1 LGGNTNLQMAYDAM
15 GDITSRSD
23 VAGDATWTY
32 DPVRKHA
39 VTQAGS
45 SAFTNAYDANGNVT
59 SRNGS
64 IIGWTSY
71 NYPDGVTTSTESAT
85 FDYGPNRHRWRM
97 IYSGPSGS
105 ETTFY
110 ATRKFEK
117 VYVGGGGEYRSYI
130 YAGSRP
136 VVVVMRNTAG
146 AINVRS
152 LLVDHQG
159 SISSIVTDSTGA
171 SLVSESFTAYGNRRE
186 AAPGRAHRQVRS

>member
-1 LGGNTNLQMAYDAM
+1 M
-15 GDITSRSD
+15 
-23 VAGDATWTY
+23 
-32 DPVRKHA
+32 
-39 VTQAGS
+39 
-45 SAFTNAYDANGNVT
+45 
-59 SRNGS
+59 
-64 IIGWTSY
+64 
-71 NYPDGVTTSTESAT
+71 
-85 FDYGPNRHRWRM
+85 
-97 IYSGPSGS
+97 
-105 ETTFY
+105 
-110 ATRKFEK
+110 FEK

-146 AINVRS
+146 AINARS